1 MNRNDRQTFA
11 LLLVQ
16 VAVVLPKGSG
26 RGGGST
32 TGEGVLLLLRF
43 SLRFQFGS
51 VQFGSLEWVVEGG
64 RGCRLEMHF
73 HCIHFGGFHYVAKV
87 LHLFL
92 VRTLLLSLSAASCFV
107 HVSFRLRV
115 RVERIQKSF

>member
-64 RGCRLEMHF
+64 AAASK
-73 HCIHFGGFHYVAKV
+73 CISIAYISEVFITSQKFCISFSLA
-87 LHLFL
+87 LSFSLFL
-92 VRTLLLSLSAASCFV
+92 L
-107 HVSFRLRV
+107 RLALCM
-115 RVERIQKSF
+115 

>member
-32 TGEGVLLLLRF
+32 TGEGVWFCLGFRFVFSSVRYSSVHLSGLWREGGAAASKCISIAYISEVFITSQKFCISFSLALSFSLLR
-43 SLRFQFGS
+43 LA
-51 VQFGSLEWVVEGG
+51 L
-64 RGCRLEMHF
+64 CM
-73 HCIHFGGFHYVAKV
+73 
-87 LHLFL
+87 
-92 VRTLLLSLSAASCFV
+92 
-107 HVSFRLRV
+107 
-115 RVERIQKSF
+115 

>member
-26 RGGGST
+26 RGGGSKT
-32 TGEGVLLLLRF
+32 RGGLVLLRF
-43 SLRFQFGS
+43 SLRFLFGS
-51 VQFGSLEWVVEGG
+51 VQFGSLGWVVEGG

-92 VRTLLLSLSAASCFV
+92 ARTLLLSLSAASCFV